1 MAVEERVLNISF
13 LDDATTSPKADIFFG
28 PEKGQEGGG
37 EIIGLVVNTMSSFVL
52 INIKNQGLFA
62 YSMSGQLLWSVGPV
76 ISQFNYSI
84 GCRKGIPD
92 CYFTSV
98 PVIDHCQA
106 SIYISNNVG
115 EIYSVSLHSPHFNW
129 IHDLSSFDKD
139 FSLISGNNGLLYV
152 ILPIKALVLA
162 LDVSMGNLLWQ
173 KSVGPLSAAEGAAMV
188 DSNGWISLGSLDG
201 FLYSISPNGVVK
213 KFSKE
218 SELNNVIQVSPF
230 LDCSG
235 YAVYICQTEM
245 EGKVSQVI
253 GEYNYISAL
262 KPKGVVFTLLVPATG
277 AVYWSESYPDQFPL
291 LLSQSDLQH
300 FVLDEGILLA
310 FIAASSNER
319 TIMLFLVF
327 ESIVLVILAGLV
339 RFCCIFWGKKKL
351 QDQDLGDFL
360 EKRRSLQLKK
370 KAFDRTITELQQK
383 AAEEA
388 VANNVIEEMGDLIR
402 ERNVIERKLSTTYSL
417 GRDGHGLQSKPIL
430 PVCDGKTRSYSF
442 QSVKKESVTIFHTL
456 SDTSSEESSSERDY
470 KSKAKEPVQAEDS
483 SSDDG
488 DWVRDSP
495 NSSGPVASSSKEVI
509 ELCDDGE
516 EVQST
521 ETSGRRSIWLKRR
534 RALSST
540 D

>member
-1 MAVEERVLNISF
+1 MA
-13 LDDATTSPKADIFFG
+13 
-28 PEKGQEGGG
+28 
-37 EIIGLVVNTMSSFVL
+37 
-52 INIKNQGLFA
+52 
-62 YSMSGQLLWSVGPV
+62 
-76 ISQFNYSI
+76 
-84 GCRKGIPD
+84 
-92 CYFTSV
+92 
-98 PVIDHCQA
+98 
-106 SIYISNNVG
+106 
-115 EIYSVSLHSPHFNW
+115 
-129 IHDLSSFDKD
+129 
-139 FSLISGNNGLLYV
+139 
-152 ILPIKALVLA
+152 
-162 LDVSMGNLLWQ
+162 
-173 KSVGPLSAAEGAAMV
+173 
-188 DSNGWISLGSLDG
+188 GWISLGSLDG

-218 SELNNVIQVSPF
+218 SELNNVIQVSPL

-277 AVYWSESYPDQFPL
+277 AVYWSESYPDYVRMKSCLVL
-291 LLSQSDLQH
+291 LLIQ
-300 FVLDEGILLA
+300 
-310 FIAASSNER
+310 
-319 TIMLFLVF
+319 
-327 ESIVLVILAGLV
+327 
-339 RFCCIFWGKKKL
+339 
-351 QDQDLGDFL
+351 
-360 EKRRSLQLKK
+360 RSLQLKK

-417 GRDGHGLQSKPIL
+417 GRDSHGLQSKPIL

-442 QSVKKESVTIFHTL
+442 QSVKKESATIFHTL

-470 KSKAKEPVQAEDS
+470 KFKAKEPVQAEDS

-495 NSSGPVASSSKEVI
+495 NSSEPVASSSKEVI